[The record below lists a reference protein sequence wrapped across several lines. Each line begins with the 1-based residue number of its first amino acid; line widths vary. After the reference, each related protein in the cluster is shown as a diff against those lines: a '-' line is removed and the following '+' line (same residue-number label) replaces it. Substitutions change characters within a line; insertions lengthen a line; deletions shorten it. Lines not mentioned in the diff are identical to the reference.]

1 MIRKLLGAFC
11 LLASVAAHGWVIT
24 NTTGKRVHI
33 DAHYHGEIPGFSCT
47 SDSFDLEPR
56 QTRVVDAGICAFR
69 GRPSA
74 GPGALVVH
82 KRADQYEVVAIESLF
97 PK

>member
-1 MIRKLLGAFC
+1 MKGYSMIRKVVSAFC

-33 DAHYHGEIPGFSCT
+33 DAAYHGEIPGFSCT
-47 SDSFDLEPR
+47 PDSFDLEPG
-56 QTRVVDAGICAFR
+56 QTRVINAGVCAFR

-74 GPGALVVH
+74 GPDALVVH
-82 KRADQYEVVAIESLF
+82 KRSDQY
-97 PK
+97 